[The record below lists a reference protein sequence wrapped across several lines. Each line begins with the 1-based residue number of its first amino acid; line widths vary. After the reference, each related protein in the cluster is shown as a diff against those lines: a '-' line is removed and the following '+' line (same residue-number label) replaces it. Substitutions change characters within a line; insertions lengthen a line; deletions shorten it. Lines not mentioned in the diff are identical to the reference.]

1 MNMKKW
7 TSPVSLCLA
16 FFTLICTAQEELQ
29 VSNLNDISTHVMD
42 PEKSIISNT
51 ETSTRHSTLLT
62 ALRASDMDDV
72 LGYDGQF
79 TVFAPS
85 NMAFE
90 KLPKITVAWL
100 MNPLNKTKLK
110 AVMSY
115 HIVAG
120 KLSASKI
127 LKAMCRGK
135 GKATFTTIQGEKITA
150 TMNGI
155 DIILTDTYGHK
166 AMITLADSNQ
176 SNGVIHE
183 IDSVF
188 MPVKM

>member
-1 MNMKKW
+1 M
-7 TSPVSLCLA
+7 SLCLA

>member
-1 MNMKKW
+1 M
-7 TSPVSLCLA
+7 SLCLVFIA
-16 FFTLICTAQEELQ
+16 LMCSAQEELQ
-29 VSNLNDISTHVMD
+29 VASLSDFNSYKMD
-42 PEKSIISNT
+42 VQKSIISNT
-51 ETSTRHSTLLT
+51 ESSSRLSRLLS

-90 KLPKITVAWL
+90 KLPEVTVAWL

-115 HIVAG
+115 HIIAG

-127 LKAMCRGK
+127 LKAMCRGN
-135 GKATFTTIQGEKITA
+135 GVATFTTVQGEKITA
-150 TMNGI
+150 TMNGL
-155 DIILTDTYGHK
+155 DIILTDIFGHK
-166 AMITLADSNQ
+166 AKITLADSNH

-188 MPVKM
+188 MPVKL